1 MPVTEFAIIKL
12 RSNFD
17 PLEFLET
24 LMECQEIQDNWI
36 RRNQPCNLAPG
47 MNLSSMYTDATDQST
62 LLITAPWD
70 SPEAH
75 GEWIQSLENRTAN
88 GNLTEFSAP
97 GCDSVI
103 LFHMDPAG
111 ARPQMREAFQHK
123 DTNDVFDV
131 CRLTYNGDQREAI
144 QTKYQALENE
154 LRKEGLEKSIWAGWR
169 IEKAAGEEDKED
181 LIVFWTGDV
190 PKKRLEGLASLA
202 LKKDHRRFRHVV

>member
-12 RSNFD
+12 KPNCD
-17 PLEFLET
+17 ALELLET
-24 LMECQEIQDNWI
+24 LMECQEIQDSWI
-36 RRNQPCNLAPG
+36 CRNQPCNLEPG
-47 MNLSSMYTDATDQST
+47 TNLSSMYTDATDQST

-75 GEWIQSLENRTAN
+75 REWIQSLENRMAS
-88 GNLTEFSAP
+88 GSLTEFSAP
-97 GCDSVI
+97 GCNSVM

-123 DTNDVFDV
+123 DTNDVFD
-131 CRLTYNGDQREAI
+131 
-144 QTKYQALENE
+144 ALENE
-154 LRKEGLEKSIWAGWR
+154 LREQGLEKSIWAGWR

-190 PKKRLEGLASLA
+190 PRKRLEGLASLA
-202 LKKDHRRFRHVV
+202 LKKDHCRFRHIV